1 MREIQALLE
10 GQEFASD
17 DDHNAKLAELMRG
30 GRLHEKANAWKRDD
44 PKWRAQELAYDAL
57 EASDPVEAL
66 RLVHEA
72 LKLDPDCT
80 EAQHLMVSLAPMDL
94 DSRIRLMRETVDKA
108 ERNMGESFIRENT
121 GHFWRTLSTRPYM
134 RAKRELAELLSAAG
148 RLTDAIAVFEQ
159 MLELNPDDNLGTR
172 FPLLGLYLATDQPER
187 VNSLIARFPDEERI
201 LGSVAWARVLE
212 RWLSGGPDN
221 AEGRGGSR
229 KSPQGQPIR
238 RAVHLRNATAAG
250 GSAAVLPARRGKRR
264 ADVRAGTGPSLGAAP
279 RISGVAARAHTWAA
293 FRVECLLAL
302 CAKNPPGESNC
313 CKERWTC

>member
-159 MLELNPDDNLGTR
+159 MLELNPHDNLGTR

-187 VNSLIARFPDEERI
+187 ANSLIARFPDEERI

-221 AEGRGGSR
+221 AEAEAALEKAR
-229 KSPQGQPIR
+229 KVNPFAERYVSGARPMPEESPQYYR
-238 RAVHLRNATAAG
+238 
-250 GSAAVLPARRGKRR
+250 
-264 ADVRAGTGPSLGAAP
+264 
-279 RISGVAARAHTWAA
+279 
-293 FRVECLLAL
+293 
-302 CAKNPPGESNC
+302 PGEESDAQMC
-313 CKERWTC
+313 ALELAPAWELHPEFREWLRGRTLGPHSG